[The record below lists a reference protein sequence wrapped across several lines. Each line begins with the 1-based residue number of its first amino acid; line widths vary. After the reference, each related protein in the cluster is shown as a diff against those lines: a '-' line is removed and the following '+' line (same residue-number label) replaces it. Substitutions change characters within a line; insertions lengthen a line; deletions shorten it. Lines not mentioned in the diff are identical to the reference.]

1 MYGLDGK
8 VALVTGTANKHGIG
22 RAIALRLARE
32 GADVAVNDR
41 PLGDGSE
48 TPWRGQDGW
57 RGIDSLAD
65 EIRALG
71 RRALAV
77 TADITDRAQV
87 AAMVEGVAGE
97 LGGIDILVNNAKAL
111 EPTAEGGGTS
121 RTSVVEMSDEMW
133 NETLGVN
140 LYGAFLMCQAVAKRM
155 IAQGRGGKIVNIAS
169 LKGKRGKEGRAAV
182 SASKAGLIRLT
193 ETLALELGPH
203 GINVNAI
210 CPGATVT
217 FGTSGKAL
225 AAAMA
230 RGLSESDAVKEIY
243 VRSGAYPET
252 GALGRPGRPED
263 QANAVAFLV
272 SREADFITG
281 QAINVCGGQLMG
293 I

>member
-1 MYGLDGK
+1 MYALDGK

-32 GADVAVNDR
+32 GADVAVNDLPPR
-41 PLGDGSE
+41 PAVE
-48 TPWRGQDGW
+48 TPWRAQDGW
-57 RGIDSLAD
+57 NGIDSLAE
-65 EIRALG
+65 EIRSLG
-71 RRALAV
+71 RRAVAV
-77 TADITDRAQV
+77 AADITDRTQV
-87 AAMVEGVAGE
+87 KAMVDRVASE

-111 EPTAEGGGTS
+111 EPTEESGGTS
-121 RTSVVEMSDEMW
+121 TTTVVEMSDEVW
-133 NETLGVN
+133 NDTLGVN
-140 LYGAFLMCQAVAKRM
+140 LYGAFLMCQAVAARM
-155 IAQGRGGKIVNIAS
+155 IAQKRGGKIVNIAS
-169 LKGKRGKEGRAAV
+169 LKGKRGKRGRAAV
-182 SASKAGLIRLT
+182 CASKAGLIRLT

-217 FGTSGKAL
+217 FGSSGKAL
-225 AAAMA
+225 AAALA
-230 RGLSESDAVKEIY
+230 RGMSEAEAIEELY
-243 VRSGAYPET
+243 VRSGAYPEI

-263 QANAVAFLV
+263 QASAVAFLV

>member
-41 PLGDGSE
+41 PIAPGEDV
-48 TPWRGQDGW
+48 PWRGQDGW
-57 RGIDSLAD
+57 NGTESLAA

-71 RRALAV
+71 RRGLAV

-87 AAMVEGVAGE
+87 AAMVERVTSE
-97 LGGIDILVNNAKAL
+97 LGAIDILVNNAKAL
-111 EPTAEGGGTS
+111 EPTEESGGTS
-121 RTSVVEMSDEMW
+121 RASVVEMTDDVW
-133 NETLGVN
+133 NDTMGVN
-140 LYGAFLMCQAVAKRM
+140 LYGAFLMCQAVATRM
-155 IAQGRGGKIVNIAS
+155 IARGRGGKIVNIAS
-169 LKGKRGKEGRAAV
+169 LKGKRGKQGRAAV
-182 SASKAGLIRLT
+182 SASKAGLLRLT

-203 GINVNAI
+203 RINVNAI

-217 FGTSGKAL
+217 FGSSGKAL
-225 AAAMA
+225 AAALA
-230 RGLSESDAVKEIY
+230 RGLSEEDAVQEIY
-243 VRSGAYPET
+243 VRSGAYPVI